1 MKISA
6 KKSFTFIAIVI
17 AFLGFLVILGAFW
30 DHEYRPSQNTS
41 SHEFSPGLSA
51 NLSKIIED
59 ILNKPDI
66 LEKPLVSPVKEIQQQ
81 KGVTWTTHE
90 YAVHLKTQ
98 KVLSGIIYELSEAIY
113 ANGGETFQTYSQPK
127 EQKATLVVGVKT
139 FITHI
144 LVFTWQTPPI
154 ADPSLT
160 QPKPTDSVQQL
171 RAAIVIDDLG
181 ANKHVVYRLLDFQ
194 EDLTFSI
201 LPHLKESTAIAT
213 ILHEHQKETLLHLP
227 MEPQSYPENFPGK
240 GAIMMN
246 MSLETIQQIIDR
258 DLRTVPFVVGVNNHM
273 GSRLT
278 ANHEKMQKV
287 LQVLRQH
294 NLFFLDSRTTN
305 ASVAY
310 TLAQQ
315 LSIPS
320 AERKV
325 FLDNE
330 PGVHYAKSQLYELV
344 SLAEQGK
351 PAIAIG
357 HPHETTLQALK
368 EILPEFKQKNIKII
382 RASQLLN

>member
-1 MKISA
+1 
-6 KKSFTFIAIVI
+6 
-17 AFLGFLVILGAFW
+17 
-30 DHEYRPSQNTS
+30 
-41 SHEFSPGLSA
+41 
-51 NLSKIIED
+51 
-59 ILNKPDI
+59 
-66 LEKPLVSPVKEIQQQ
+66 
-81 KGVTWTTHE
+81 
-90 YAVHLKTQ
+90 
-98 KVLSGIIYELSEAIY
+98 
-113 ANGGETFQTYSQPK
+113 
-127 EQKATLVVGVKT
+127 
-139 FITHI
+139 
-144 LVFTWQTPPI
+144 
-154 ADPSLT
+154 
-160 QPKPTDSVQQL
+160 
-171 RAAIVIDDLG
+171 
-181 ANKHVVYRLLDFQ
+181 
-194 EDLTFSI
+194 
-201 LPHLKESTAIAT
+201 
-213 ILHEHQKETLLHLP
+213 
-227 MEPQSYPENFPGK
+227 
-240 GAIMMN
+240 MMN

-315 LSIPS
+315 LRIPS

-368 EILPEFKQKNIKII
+368 EILPELKQKNIKII